1 MSRGCTSVWTDLAVN
16 PESDR
21 VRPNKLTVIS
31 LSLSVSDNPN
41 TERNI
46 LSGIV
51 MAAFLRGWKTSL
63 YVLLVTSITAGLA
76 EGFLYSL
83 VESRNIV
90 GCVRTSPVESDA
102 SMADS
107 LTFRDLGLS
116 TAALRAVKS
125 HPDWTAPTL
134 VQQLVIPKLLEDIG
148 SPRKRSIWCEAP
160 TGSGKTAAY
169 GLPLLQ
175 NTQTA
180 CFREPNALIQGGISS
195 IIILPTRELAVQV
208 GVVLSELAQNMSRG
222 EFNIMV
228 LYGGTPLQSQVD
240 RMDEYA
246 RSGKTIHA
254 VVATPGRFL
263 DVIARVE
270 HPTLLDNLRYL
281 VLDEADKL
289 MGNGFAKELD
299 GVLNLL
305 PRKVPTWLFSATFSK
320 GMVPQVANLMKRLEI
335 VEPPLRIACAN
346 SDRRAPDETASLQ
359 KRLKRF
365 AQGEEME
372 LVGPA
377 STIDLRTIRLHQRDR
392 TQVLRSLLEA
402 NKEWDR
408 VLVFVATRYA
418 CEHVSRKL
426 RRLGI
431 PSSDLHGKQDQD
443 IRSQQ
448 LESFRRGHTRVL
460 LATDLASRGLD
471 VTGLSAVV
479 NYDLPRSSAD
489 FIHRVGRTGRAGC
502 KGVAVTFLTADSEA
516 HLNLIES
523 RHLTEPVAREIY
535 PGFEV
540 DEKQWRN
547 ESIVS
552 QTMAPGSNSSSKG
565 IAHDRMFGG
574 VKGRRKSK
582 KDKLREKA
590 AQEES

>member
-1 MSRGCTSVWTDLAVN
+1 
-16 PESDR
+16 
-21 VRPNKLTVIS
+21 
-31 LSLSVSDNPN
+31 
-41 TERNI
+41 
-46 LSGIV
+46 
-51 MAAFLRGWKTSL
+51 
-63 YVLLVTSITAGLA
+63 
-76 EGFLYSL
+76 
-83 VESRNIV
+83 
-90 GCVRTSPVESDA
+90 
-102 SMADS
+102 MADS

-222 EFNIMV
+222 GFNIMV

-246 RSGKTIHA
+246 RSGETIHA

-263 DVIARVE
+263 DVMARVE

-320 GMVPQVANLMKRLEI
+320 SMVPQVADVMKRLEI
-335 VEPPLRIACAN
+335 
-346 SDRRAPDETASLQ
+346 
-359 KRLKRF
+359 
-365 AQGEEME
+365 EME

-471 VTGLSAVV
+471 VTALSAVV

-523 RHLTEPVAREIY
+523 RHLAEPVAREIY

-540 DEKQWRN
+540 D
-547 ESIVS
+547 
-552 QTMAPGSNSSSKG
+552 
-565 IAHDRMFGG
+565 
-574 VKGRRKSK
+574 
-582 KDKLREKA
+582 
-590 AQEES
+590 